1 MIFRVRS
8 VSASGRSLMLATT
21 MESFASGAL
30 IINRKTGL
38 RSLSVFFGSR
48 HEGSARMIAI
58 AVMSKMISDV
68 TPACSSLTFSV

>member
-8 VSASGRSLMLATT
+8 VSASGRSLMLATK
-21 MESFASGAL
+21 MESFASAAL
-30 IINRKTGL
+30 ITGKTGL

-68 TPACSSLTFSV
+68 MPACSEMR

>member
-30 IINRKTGL
+30 INGKTGL

-58 AVMSKMISDV
+58 AVMSKMISYV
-68 TPACSSLTFSV
+68 MSACSSFTFSV